1 MVCGCFFFL
10 RIRRQ
15 PRSTRTYTLFPYT
28 TLFRSRCS
36 RSPRTALAASVRL
49 AKRRER
55 SPDLRLPR
63 TLAVAW
69 RRTQPWIGRWLRT
82 DIPTPKPANS
92 DPAAGP
98 PYENRGSCTPPPG
111 SRPETMPP
119 VVRPRLDTGNGVYE
133 RVQVGGSLIH
143 TNKK

>member
-55 SPDLRLPR
+55 SPDLRPPR
-63 TLAVAW
+63 TLVVAW

-82 DIPTPKPANS
+82 DITTPRPANR
-92 DPAAGP
+92 DTAAVP
-98 PYENRGSCTPPPG
+98 PYDSSGLGTPTTG
-111 SRPETMPP
+111 SRPETLPQLSSEEPP
-119 VVRPRLDTGNGVYE
+119 SELP
-133 RVQVGGSLIH
+133 SLMR
-143 TNKK
+143 